1 MHEAQ
6 GLEFLDVRD
15 EHGHAARFGVGF
27 AEGGGVVLRQ
37 TLVWGLPGGNENI
50 LEFCMDE
57 LFLRVQ
63 ARLTDRDHV
72 LLCLGANRVAL

>member
-37 TLVWGLPGGNENI
+37 TADLVHLSQ
-50 LEFCMDE
+50 DQAVTT
-57 LFLRVQ
+57 LRLLRAKAAD
-63 ARLTDRDHV
+63 ARDYRP
-72 LLCLGANRVAL
+72 